1 METDKTSLD
10 DRLVLIYNDLQKI
23 IRHFKIDRRS
33 KSIADDQAETEN
45 PMGVGGSAQQ
55 LREILARIGEI
66 ADRRK
71 FTAEQVGTLQNIC
84 SEANRALLHSQES
97 NHQELKSLLESIRQQ
112 IDELKT
118 ENRDSTVRHQH
129 TYTLDFKN
137 IKVAMTI
144 ILMGIIIFF
153 SGALH
158 IHQLDKLN
166 AYRDND
172 LKYRRI
178 KMEGSASAGDIADL
192 ENTFT
197 YNRNLDSIRRIRRDV
212 VQYERI
218 VKERIEKDEQARLN
232 DAEAHRLEEQA
243 KKLKDK
249 R

>member
-10 DRLVLIYNDLQKI
+10 DRLILIYNDLQKI
-23 IRHFKIDRRS
+23 IRHFKIDRRAKNTS
-33 KSIADDQAETEN
+33 DDGMETEN
-45 PMGVGGSAQQ
+45 AAANENGQQ

-71 FTAEQVGTLQNIC
+71 FSAEQIEALQSIC
-84 SEANRALLHSQES
+84 SEANKALLHSQAP
-97 NHQELKSLLESIRQQ
+97 NHQELKSILEAIGQQ

-118 ENRDSTVRHQH
+118 ENRESTVRHQH

-144 ILMGIIIFF
+144 ILMGVIIFF

-158 IHQLDKLN
+158 IHQLDIIN

-178 KMEGSASAGDIADL
+178 KMEGSASEGDIANL
-192 ENTFT
+192 ENIFT
-197 YNRNLDSIRRIRRDV
+197 YNRNLDSISLIRRDV
-212 VQYERI
+212 VQYEKL
-218 VKERIEKDEQARLN
+218 VKEGVEKQVQADQN
-232 DAEAHRLEEQA
+232 ASDARSLQEQA
-243 KKLKDK
+243 KSLKNK